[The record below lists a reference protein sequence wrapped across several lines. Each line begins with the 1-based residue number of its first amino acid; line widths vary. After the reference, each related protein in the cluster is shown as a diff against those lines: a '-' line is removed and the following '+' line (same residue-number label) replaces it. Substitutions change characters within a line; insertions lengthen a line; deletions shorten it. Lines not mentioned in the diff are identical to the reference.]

1 MKIGE
6 IAALITGGRT
16 VAEVKEIAELEKNNP
31 DIVTLAKT
39 GASMQDLKDLINLA
53 DTGAKPEEPIAEP
66 AESEQTPQ
74 QQPDQID
81 YSALYKESQ
90 EKIKE
95 LEATVKQIQKNNASA
110 NVAEDAK
117 SIQQTLEEM
126 FADF

>member
-16 VAEVKEIAELEKNNP
+16 VAEVKEIAELEKSNP

-39 GASMQDLKDLINLA
+39 GATMQDLKDLINLA
-53 DTGAKPEEPIAEP
+53 DTGAKPEEPIAET
-66 AESEQTPQ
+66 AESEQTP
-74 QQPDQID
+74 QPDQID

-95 LEATVKQIQKNNASA
+95 LEATVKQIQKDNASA